1 MKEPFTLVIPA
12 EARFRALAPDI
23 AGRYAELA
31 GAARDDVSAA
41 VAAAVEAIARDAAG
55 NGAAEIH
62 LTFRRS
68 LRQAQGGAGAIEVD
82 LRCGAATRTI
92 TCPL

>member
-1 MKEPFTLVIPA
+1 MQEPFTLLIPA
-12 EARFRALAPDI
+12 DPRFRALAPDI

-31 GAARDDVSAA
+31 GGARDGVSAA
-41 VAAAVEAIARDAAG
+41 VAAAVEAIAKSGA
-55 NGAAEIH
+55 GAAEIH
-62 LTFRRS
+62 LTFRPS
-68 LRQAQGGAGAIEVD
+68 ALPPAQGGAGAIDVD